1 MTGSDSSQKNGGT
14 QLDKPLDEPI
24 GQPIV
29 TREGI
34 VILAIAII
42 AFAGAFYFFGL
53 SKAGEKTLNDIRVIG
68 SSQPMQDISRIIN
81 QDKVLIEEQLVA
93 GNSSKNSIVAIQ
105 AAQIA
110 NVFRSLRKQSATY
123 GIVEGG
129 EPVGCTAE
137 SNYCTGAQIVVRMGD
152 CNCMRVENERVVVE
166 ATEEFY
172 SQNNYANVLKITGI
186 FGAALLQNSK

>member
-24 GQPIV
+24 SQPIGQPIV

-42 AFAGAFYFFGL
+42 AFAVAFYFFGL

-105 AAQIA
+105 AAQID

-129 EPVGCTAE
+129 
-137 SNYCTGAQIVVRMGD
+137 
-152 CNCMRVENERVVVE
+152 
-166 ATEEFY
+166 
-172 SQNNYANVLKITGI
+172 
-186 FGAALLQNSK
+186 